1 MRIAFHE
8 FAAILRDVRRPAP
21 LRVRLGLVFRGP
33 AWKAPGDNPEALP
46 APAAPA
52 GERVSSA

>member
-1 MRIAFHE
+1 
-8 FAAILRDVRRPAP
+8 
-21 LRVRLGLVFRGP
+21 VFRGP

-52 GERVSSA
+52 GEHVSSA